1 MGGYGDHTFFK
12 KEGNE
17 VINAHFVGL
26 VNLTKIFSRKKIRKF
41 IQIGSSEE
49 YGNTRAPQS
58 ESTHGQ
64 PISPYALAK
73 LAATRFLVMKNN
85 IEKYPVTI
93 LRFFLVYGP
102 QQDNNRILP
111 QIISGCLKNKKFPV
125 SKGDQIRDFCYVDD
139 AVKAIILALKSK
151 KINGEIFNIGSGRP
165 IKIKKVINQ
174 ICKKIGRGK
183 PQFGKI
189 KYRKGENMKL
199 YPSIKKARAKLKWK
213 PRISFDR
220 GLQIVINSHK

>member
-1 MGGYGDHTFFK
+1 M
-12 KEGNE
+12 
-17 VINAHFVGL
+17 
-26 VNLTKIFSRKKIRKF
+26 
-41 IQIGSSEE
+41 
-49 YGNTRAPQS
+49 
-58 ESTHGQ
+58 
-64 PISPYALAK
+64 
-73 LAATRFLVMKNN
+73 
-85 IEKYPVTI
+85 
-93 LRFFLVYGP
+93 
-102 QQDNNRILP
+102 P

-189 KYRKGENMKL
+189 KYRKGEKQN
-199 YPSIKKARAKLKWK
+199 
-213 PRISFDR
+213 
-220 GLQIVINSHK
+220 VIIF